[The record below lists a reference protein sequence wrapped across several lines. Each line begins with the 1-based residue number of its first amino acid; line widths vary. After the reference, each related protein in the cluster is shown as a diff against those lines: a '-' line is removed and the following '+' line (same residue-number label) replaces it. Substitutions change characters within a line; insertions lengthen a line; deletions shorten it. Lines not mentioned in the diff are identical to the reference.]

1 MKEYVGYK
9 EMRELLEAFCSLTV
23 RDVLDYA
30 AFCFAILSW
39 TGVFFILA
47 G

>member
-1 MKEYVGYK
+1 
-9 EMRELLEAFCSLTV
+9 MREILKAFCSMTV

-39 TGVFFILA
+39 TYVLFVLSA
-47 G
+47 AVN